1 MSPTT
6 DANTQPQEEPVLP
19 ATNTL
24 TDQQQTDLSDAATQ
38 ERYRIEY
45 LQQQRR
51 QSCPG
56 CGEGDAIY

>member
-6 DANTQPQEEPVLP
+6 DISAKPDEQPVLP

-24 TDQQQTDLSDAATQ
+24 TEQQQADLSDATTQ
-38 ERYRIEY
+38 ERYRREY